1 MYLTKQALFYIL
13 MDSKSTEN
21 FRGILDSRVYNRVDK
36 VKGGGLTGEK
46 DFIERLK
53 QGDPAWAEI
62 LMQQYKPL
70 LTYLISPILSDERD
84 REDCLSEVIV
94 KVLEK
99 IGQYDPEKASFTTWL
114 TAVTRNAALNKLRQT
129 RNRREEAMDEQMPSQ
144 GLTPEETLLRE
155 ERKKALENA
164 LYQLPRKDKLL
175 FYRKYYYCQS
185 TAQIAAELGLSQRAV
200 EGRLYRIKKHLREL
214 LGGEG
219 YV

>member
-1 MYLTKQALFYIL
+1 MYNKA
-13 MDSKSTEN
+13 
-21 FRGILDSRVYNRVDK
+21 DK

-53 QGDPAWAEI
+53 QGDPTWAEI

-70 LTYLISPILSDERD
+70 LIYLISPILSDERD

-114 TAVTRNAALNKLRQT
+114 TAVTRNAALNKLRQN

-144 GLTPEETLLRE
+144 TLTPEETLLRE

-200 EGRLYRIKKHLREL
+200 EGRLYRIKKHLQEL

>member
-1 MYLTKQALFYIL
+1 M
-13 MDSKSTEN
+13 
-21 FRGILDSRVYNRVDK
+21 
-36 VKGGGLTGEK
+36 KGGGLTGEK

-99 IGQYDPEKASFTTWL
+99 IGQYDPEEASFTTWL
-114 TAVTRNAALNKLRQT
+114 TAVTRNAALNKLRQN

-144 GLTPEETLLRE
+144 TLTPEENLLRE

-164 LYQLPRKDKLL
+164 LHQLPRKDKLL

-185 TAQIAAELGLSQRAV
+185 TAQIAAELGLSHRAV